1 MKRAQVT
8 ALIAGA
14 ALGLAGVTAAV
25 VVFSRKE
32 SREKAIELARSTAQL
47 GRESGKAAG
56 EWITQGTKVAGEWA
70 EQARHIGSD
79 VAKQAVE
86 QYQAQAPK
94 AVETLNNLLPKLGA
108 GKSETVASHN

>member
-1 MKRAQVT
+1 MNRAQVA

-25 VVFSRKE
+25 VVL
-32 SREKAIELARSTAQL
+32 SREENRAKAIELAKSSAKL
-47 GRESGKAAG
+47 
-56 EWITQGTKVAGEWA
+56 GTKVAGEWA
-70 EQARHIGSD
+70 EQARQFGGD

-86 QYQAQAPK
+86 QYQTQAPK

-108 GKSETVASHN
+108 GKSEAVASHN